1 MVFIG
6 SDNVMSCNAIV
17 APEGATFK
25 AIETLGTCFLTVSTL
40 HSSDVTFLNCHDI
53 QQTVHSKVDRQVFR
67 ITAPGNLKLSATFRA
82 LLSRH
87 VCHLFAEARSNNEG
101 KMYESTAIFLDQ

>member
-25 AIETLGTCFLTVSTL
+25 AIETLGACFVAVSTRADKGL
-40 HSSDVTFLNCHDI
+40 AVKRAGP
-53 QQTVHSKVDRQVFR
+53 SKKV
-67 ITAPGNLKLSATFRA
+67 
-82 LLSRH
+82 
-87 VCHLFAEARSNNEG
+87 
-101 KMYESTAIFLDQ
+101 